1 MKKRSI
7 RSIYLGLSLA
17 LILML
22 ALALVGCQQPAA
34 TPEPAAPAGPEQPA
48 APGPAETINWVFN
61 ISSTGTATSPFG
73 KTITHFVEQV
83 EAESDGRLKIELHF
97 GGALGYGANEMLEA
111 ISEGFVDGGDLS
123 LPHIAGAEPLG
134 NFGSMPFL
142 HQGYDEYWD
151 WLDNLLV
158 PRLTPVLEDKWNV
171 VPFGAFTFGQMY
183 LLWTEPLDN
192 VEQLRGQ
199 RFRVFGDINAKFFES
214 LGVNV
219 IYLGV
224 EELQGAMERNMI
236 DGMPNSNTLI
246 GQLEAWEYYG
256 YRNKVGAVIGS
267 SLFGINKSSFAAL
280 PQDLQQIVLNAGRE
294 MTLAGRNY
302 LKEDDARWDEELP
315 AKGMQTHNVP
325 EVTLGQMRD
334 VGKNAWIEWATE
346 QGGLAQD
353 IMDETFEFVG
363 IE

>member
-1 MKKRSI
+1 MKKLNVF
-7 RSIYLGLSLA
+7 LGLA
-17 LILML
+17 LILVL
-22 ALALVGCQQPAA
+22 ALALVGCQQPA
-34 TPEPAAPAGPEQPA
+34 TPPEPADPADPEQPA
-48 APGPAETINWVFN
+48 APAPVDTINWVFN

-73 KTITHFVEQV
+73 KTITHFVEKV
-83 EAESDGRLKIELHF
+83 EEESDGRLQIELHF
-97 GGALGYGANEMLEA
+97 GGALGYGASEMLEA
-111 ISEGFVDGGDLS
+111 ISEGFVDGGDMS

-158 PRLTPVLEDKWNV
+158 PRLTPVLEDKWGV

-183 LLWTEPLDN
+183 LLWNEPLND
-192 VEQLRGQ
+192 VEQLRGE
-199 RFRVFGDINAKFFES
+199 RFRVFGDINVKFFES

-246 GQLEAWEYYG
+246 GQLEAWEYYD
-256 YRNKVGAVIGS
+256 YRNEMGAVIGS
-267 SLFGINKSSFAAL
+267 SLFGINEASFAAL
-280 PQDLQQIVLNAGRE
+280 PADLQQIVLDAGRE
-294 MTLAGRNY
+294 MTLAGRDY
-302 LKEDDARWDEELP
+302 LMEDDARWDEELP
-315 AKGMQTHNVP
+315 ANGMETHYVP
-325 EVTLGQMRD
+325 EETLVKMRD
-334 VGKNAWIEWATE
+334 LGKDAWIEWAAE
-346 QGGLAQD
+346 EGGLAQE

>member
-1 MKKRSI
+1 MKKLKVF
-7 RSIYLGLSLA
+7 LGLA
-17 LILML
+17 LILVL
-22 ALALVGCQQPAA
+22 ALALVGCQQPTT
-34 TPEPAAPAGPEQPA
+34 TPEPVEPADPEQPA
-48 APGPAETINWVFN
+48 APDPAPAETINWVFN

-73 KTITHFVEQV
+73 KTITHFVEKV
-83 EAESDGRLKIELHF
+83 EEESDGRLQIELHF
-97 GGALGYGANEMLEA
+97 GGALGYGASEMLEA
-111 ISEGFVDGGDLS
+111 ISEGFVDGGDMS

-158 PRLTPVLEDKWNV
+158 PRLTPVLEDKWGV

-183 LLWTEPLDN
+183 LLWNEPLN
-192 VEQLRGQ
+192 EVEQLRGQ
-199 RFRVFGDINAKFFES
+199 RFRVFGDINVKFFES

-246 GQLEAWEYYG
+246 GQLEAWEYYD
-256 YRNKVGAVIGS
+256 YRNEMGAVIGS
-267 SLFGINKSSFAAL
+267 SLFGINEASFAAL
-280 PQDLQQIVLNAGRE
+280 PADLQQIVLDAGRE
-294 MTLAGRNY
+294 MTLAGRDY
-302 LKEDDARWDEELP
+302 LMEDDARWDGELP
-315 AKGMQTHNVP
+315 DRGMETHYVP
-325 EVTLGQMRD
+325 EETLVQMREL
-334 VGKNAWIEWATE
+334 GKDAWIEWAAE
-346 QGGLAQD
+346 EGGLAQE
-353 IMDETFEFVG
+353 IMDETFAFIG